1 MIKLLSKYKIIFLP
15 ILLIAVSFLFTI
27 KQNNSYDSWNDTKSI
42 TWDVYEEESK
52 SVSTKDTEE
61 LDNLQV
67 TVPIYICGQ
76 VSNPGVY
83 YVDADDIINEA
94 IVLAGGFTLEAD
106 TESINLARQIKSN
119 EKIYIPKQGEEI
131 DKTDYSYEDI
141 GNTSQLININYA
153 TVEEL
158 DTLPNIGKTRAQQ
171 IIDYRSSNGTF
182 LVIEDIKNVPG
193 IGEKIFESLK
203 DFITIE

>member
-27 KQNNSYDSWNDTKSI
+27 KQNNSYDGWDDPQSI
-42 TWDVYEEESK
+42 TWDAYEEKTETISK
-52 SVSTKDTEE
+52 DIEE
-61 LDNLQV
+61 VDNHPV
-67 TVPIYICGQ
+67 TVPVYICGQ

-83 YVDADDIINEA
+83 YVEADYIINEA

-119 EKIYIPKQGEEI
+119 EKIYIPKQGEKI
-131 DKTDYSYEDI
+131 DKTAYSYENI
-141 GNTSQLININYA
+141 GDTSQLVNINYA

-158 DTLPNIGKTRAQQ
+158 DTLPSIGTTRAQQ

>member
-1 MIKLLSKYKIIFLP
+1 MIKLLSKYKIILLT

-27 KQNNSYDSWNDTKSI
+27 KQNNSYDGWDDPQSI
-42 TWDVYEEESK
+42 TWDAYEEKTETISK
-52 SVSTKDTEE
+52 DIEE
-61 LDNLQV
+61 ADNNPV
-67 TVPIYICGQ
+67 TVPVYICGQ

-83 YVDADDIINEA
+83 YVEADYIINEA

-106 TESINLARQIKSN
+106 AESINLARQIKSN
-119 EKIYIPKQGEEI
+119 EKIYIPKQGEKI
-131 DKTDYSYEDI
+131 DKTAYSYENI
-141 GNTSQLININYA
+141 GDTSQLVNINYA

-158 DTLPNIGKTRAQQ
+158 DTLPSIGTTRAQQ

>member
-42 TWDVYEEESK
+42 AWDVYEEESK

-119 EKIYIPKQGEEI
+119 EKIYVPKQGEEI